1 MQIKQKRRDYWI
13 RCAMVAM
20 GFVLF
25 APKQGAAQFVG
36 NPLIPVPGSVII
48 YTNDAKGGHHQVAT
62 LADRDRLS
70 PLRRQPGMLC
80 TVMDDGTGKT
90 KTYQL
95 ICADVPVELE
105 NNTNWVLFAAAGSGA
120 AGNNLIYGAG
130 IPVAATGKTG
140 DFYVNTTDQTLFGP
154 KKEDATWP
162 ALLVQGTPAGAA
174 GGALTGT
181 YPNPSIAE
189 KVITVANL
197 KSDAADQ
204 VMVSRADGAVT
215 WVDKATLGGG
225 GGSPGPFNGS
235 RPITGGS
242 YAGVNPGTNDLAKW
256 IEAVFYPSLGP
267 TANLTSSPSGTIEM
281 GPAGNTNVTLNWT
294 AGRAM
299 ETAEITSVNVEG
311 QEVLG
316 TSPAPGASTSG
327 TVSVSVAV
335 AGGDNQ
341 SKSFSMTVKTA
352 DNKKTTTNAALNFQ
366 WKRYY
371 GFLTGGE
378 DGESFAPGDAQILGL
393 AHSEFGSGAAVAN
406 KTANPTGRQKL
417 VIAYPSKWGGNKIV
431 VGILDSTGAFERT
444 SRSFRN
450 AAGGV
455 IDYVIFVQK
464 DNTAAALTFT
474 IQ

>member
-13 RCAMVAM
+13 RCAMVAL

-36 NPLIPVPGSVII
+36 NPLIPVPGSPII
-48 YTNDAKGGHHQVAT
+48 YSNDAKGGHHQVPS

-70 PLRRQPGMLC
+70 PLKRQPGMLC

-105 NNTNWVLFAAAGSGA
+105 NNANWVLFASGAGA

-130 IPVAATGKTG
+130 MPVAATGKTG

-162 ALLVQGTPAGAA
+162 PLLLQGSPTGAA

-189 KVITVANL
+189 KVITAANII
-197 KSDAADQ
+197 SDAPDQ
-204 VMVSRADGAVT
+204 VMVSAADGAVT
-215 WVDKATLGGG
+215 WVDKSTLGGG
-225 GGSPGPFNGS
+225 GGNVGAFNGN
-235 RPITGGS
+235 RPITGS
-242 YAGVNPGTNDLAKW
+242 YYTNVNPGTNDLAKW

-267 TANLTSSPSGTIEM
+267 SASLTSNPSGTKEM
-281 GPAGNTNVTLNWT
+281 GAAGNTPVTLNWT
-294 AGRAM
+294 AGRAK
-299 ETAEITSVNVEG
+299 ETAEITSINVEG
-311 QEVLG
+311 QEVFSS
-316 TSPAPGASTSG
+316 SPAPGG
-327 TVSVSVAV
+327 TVTGTVNVSVSVA
-335 AGGDNQ
+335 GNGNQ
-341 SKSFSMTVKTA
+341 SSSFKLTVKTA
-352 DNKKTTTNAALNFQ
+352 DNKTAEATASLSFQ

-371 GFLTGGE
+371 GFATGGE
-378 DGESFAPGDAQILGL
+378 DGESFAPNDAQILSL
-393 AHSEFGSGAAVAN
+393 AHNEFGSSAAVSN
-406 KTANPTGRQKL
+406 KAASPSGRQKL
-417 VIAYPSKWGGNKIV
+417 VIAYPSSWGGSKIV

-444 SRSFRN
+444 TRSFRN

-455 IDYVIFVQK
+455 IDYVIYVQR
-464 DNTAAALTFT
+464 DNTAAPLTFT

>member
-48 YTNDAKGGHHQVAT
+48 YTNDAKGGHHQVPT
-62 LADRDRLS
+62 LADRDKLS

-105 NNTNWVLFAAAGSGA
+105 NNANWVLFSSGAGA

-130 IPVAATGKTG
+130 IPIAATGKTG

-162 ALLVQGTPAGAA
+162 PLLLQGAIAGAA
-174 GGALTGT
+174 GGDLTGT

-189 KVITVANL
+189 KVISAAHI

-204 VMVSRADGAVT
+204 VMVSNAEGSVT

-225 GGSPGPFNGS
+225 GSVGPFNGT
-235 RPITGGS
+235 RPITGG
-242 YAGVNPGTNDLAKW
+242 YYTGVNPGTNDLAKW

-267 TANLTSSPSGTIEM
+267 SASLTSSPSGTIEM
-281 GPAGNTNVTLNWT
+281 GPAGNTSVSLNWT

-299 ETAEITSVNVEG
+299 ETAEITSINVEG

-316 TSPAPGASTSG
+316 TSPAPGGTSSG
-327 TVSVSVAV
+327 TVSVQVTV
-335 AGGDNQ
+335 AGTDNQ
-341 SKSFSMTVKTA
+341 SKLFNMTVKTA
-352 DNKKTTTNAALNFQ
+352 DNKSKQASTSLNFQ

-371 GFLTGGE
+371 GFANGGE
-378 DGESFAPGDAQILGL
+378 DGESFAPSDAQILSL
-393 AHSEFGSGAAVAN
+393 AHNEFGSGAAVSN
-406 KTANPTGRQKL
+406 KAASPTGRQKL
-417 VIAYPSKWGGNKIV
+417 VIAYPSGWGGSKIV

-444 SRSFRN
+444 TRSFRN

-455 IDYVIFVQK
+455 TNYVIYVQR
-464 DNTAAALTFT
+464 DNTAAGLTFT